1 MVVPAHLKLAPA
13 GTEVRLLVLASGP
26 GGCAGV
32 DLASGALVR
41 AHYSSPAAAAFD
53 PYDVVSAEL
62 AADDQIAFAPDSI
75 VVAPV
80 PRKAGQLAG
89 RRATRLLRP
98 LLHPAGQHL
107 LGSIGPAV
115 PFWTLRA
122 DRPSLALVNPA
133 GGLEVERAVDGLR
146 CRFRWRRV
154 SYDLPLDDPRLAG
167 ALSHPAAARLT
178 GRTLARAV
186 GWAPH
191 SVLVALTP
199 PRKGYCYKVVAALL
213 ARP

>member
-32 DLASGALVR
+32 DLSSGALVR
-41 AHYSSPAAAAFD
+41 AHYSSPAATPLQ
-53 PYDVVSAEL
+53 PYEIVTAEL
-62 AADDQIAFAPDSI
+62 AGDDEVAFAPDSI
-75 VVAPV
+75 VVADVPKPV
-80 PRKAGQLAG
+80 GRLAG
-89 RRATRLLRP
+89 RRANRLLRP
-98 LLHPAGQHL
+98 LLHPSGQHL

-122 DRPSLALVNPA
+122 DRPSLALIAPA
-133 GGLEVERAVDGLR
+133 GGLVVERGVDGLR

-167 ALSHPAAARLT
+167 ALTHPAAVSLS

-191 SVLVALTP
+191 RLLVALTP

-213 ARP
+213 PKP